1 MQYCQGT
8 SEEGRTSLLRNTN
21 DVASVEN
28 ETEWDM
34 TQQRVFHVIH
44 IHVDMIT
51 MIKRL
56 QSTTLEWKM
65 EKERGK

>member
-1 MQYCQGT
+1 
-8 SEEGRTSLLRNTN
+8 
-21 DVASVEN
+21 
-28 ETEWDM
+28 M

-51 MIKRL
+51 MIKRM